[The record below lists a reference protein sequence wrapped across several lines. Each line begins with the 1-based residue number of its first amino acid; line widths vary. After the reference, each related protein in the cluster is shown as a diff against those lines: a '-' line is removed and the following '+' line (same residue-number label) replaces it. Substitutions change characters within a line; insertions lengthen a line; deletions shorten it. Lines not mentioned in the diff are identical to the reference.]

1 MDTTSIYDLNVLAQ
15 YPEANIIEWYFL
27 PKAQTTVPDD
37 STLTI
42 DIGYGRP
49 QFPSIRFRNPQVL
62 EEYRYKEL
70 LYIYDRSNDGQRTL
84 CRQALQENISGDGEV
99 YRLVLQ
105 EDTLPSHRFP
115 CSLEVHK
122 NDSVVRRSFKINN
135 RLHLLEDCINESIY
149 QYYLRFHYAPN
160 VDVVKIQKDLNDFIR
175 GL

>member
-1 MDTTSIYDLNVLAQ
+1 MNSTNAIYDLTVMSGHPLA
-15 YPEANIIEWYFL
+15 NTVEWYFL
-27 PKAQTTVPDD
+27 PNITDLKDPNAWHIEM
-37 STLTI
+37 S
-42 DIGYGRP
+42 YSRP

-70 LYIYDRSNDGQRTL
+70 LYVYDRSNDGQRTVF
-84 CRQALQENISGDGEV
+84 RQALQEDVSADGKI

-122 NDSVVRRSFKINN
+122 NDSIVRRSFKINN
-135 RLHLLEDCINESIY
+135 RLHLLEDCIHDDTY

-160 VDVVKIQKDLNDFIR
+160 VDMAKMQQDLEGFIR